1 MAILKKEFVKDL
13 SFKILKDHKNM
24 LSLFEKNKFENLQNL
39 FLISS
44 SKFLGYKWQQKIL
57 SFKVFC
63 LRVFLFCLFLSVG
76 IVPQA
81 NADRIKDLATPASAR
96 ANQLIGYGLVVGLQG
111 TGDGSSIFFTTQ
123 SLSAILGKLGV
134 SITGQLSDFETA
146 NSASGQLDLKNVA
159 AVMVTAELPGFTKPG
174 QRIDVN
180 VSAIGKA
187 SNLRGGSLLLTSM
200 RGANG
205 EVYALAQGPL
215 TATGIDAA
223 GAGSKVVVGVPTSA
237 RIPNG
242 GIVERE
248 VPTPFEKTDFVVINV
263 RESDFSTTTAIVN
276 KINETFG
283 DGVAKALDP
292 VSIIIEAPEDTT
304 QRVSFMSMIENL
316 DVVPAEPPA
325 RIVINSRTG
334 TVVISRLVKVTAA
347 AVSHGTISVTVAATN
362 EVSQPLPFSQ
372 GETVP
377 VQNAD
382 IEVAEP
388 NKPMF
393 VFQPGVDLRQIVDA
407 VNQVGATPSSLIA
420 IVEALKSSGS
430 LRAQLVI
437 I

>member
-1 MAILKKEFVKDL
+1 M
-13 SFKILKDHKNM
+13 
-24 LSLFEKNKFENLQNL
+24 NKFFRV
-39 FLISS
+39 FLITP
-44 SKFLGYKWQQKIL
+44 FLIHRNWKKIIDDL
-57 SFKVFC
+57 KSFC
-63 LRVFLFCLFLSVG
+63 LRFLLFCVFLSAG

-134 SITGQLSDFETA
+134 SITGSLSDFETA

-174 QRIDVN
+174 QRIDVS

-223 GAGSKVVVGVPTSA
+223 GAGSKVVVGVPTSG

-248 VPTPFEKTDFVVINV
+248 VLTPFEKTDFVVINV

-304 QRVSFMSMIENL
+304 QRVSFMSMVENL

-334 TVVISRLVKVTAA
+334 TVVISRQVKVTAA
-347 AVSHGTISVTVAATN
+347 AVSHGTISVTIAATN

-393 VFQPGVDLRQIVDA
+393 LFQPGVDLRQIVDA

-430 LRAQLVI
+430 LRAELVI